1 MVQLGYT
8 LSAEE
13 FRPQALADNARLA
26 EDAGF
31 SFASIS
37 DHFHPWLDSQG
48 HSPFVWTVLGA
59 ISQTTSQMLIGTGV
73 TCPIMRIHPAII
85 AQAAATAADILP
97 GRFYLGVGTGEALN
111 EHILGQQWP
120 PISVRQDMLS
130 EALDVIRSL
139 WGGDYVTQHGRF
151 YTVENARIYTVPDTL
166 PEIYVA
172 ASGADSAELAAS
184 IGDGLISTAPNQEAV
199 SAFTT
204 NGGSAPVI
212 GQLTVCWG
220 DDEQAQIELAK
231 KLWGYTVLPGQYSQ
245 ELALPLYYEQGLEL
259 VTNDKVAQSIVCG
272 PDVEKIHERIQKFV
286 DAGFSHVYIHQVG
299 PDQRG
304 FIDIAKREIMPRYA

>member
-172 ASGADSAELAAS
+172 ASGVDSAELAAS
-184 IGDGLISTAPNQEAV
+184 IGDGLISTAPNQETV

-259 VTNDKVAQSIVCG
+259 VTNDKVAESIVCG